1 MSVVIIMGGFKYEVQ
16 HGLTRHEAPRGVGSE
31 SAIKFALCTVDATP
45 F

>member
-16 HGLTRHEAPRGVGSE
+16 HGLTRHEALRVGSE